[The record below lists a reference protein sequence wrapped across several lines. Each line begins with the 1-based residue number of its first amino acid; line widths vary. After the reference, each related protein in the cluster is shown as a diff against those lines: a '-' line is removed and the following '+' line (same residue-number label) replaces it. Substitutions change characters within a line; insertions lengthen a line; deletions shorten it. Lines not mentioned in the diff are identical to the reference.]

1 MNVDV
6 KNDLNSMK
14 SELAN
19 FSAEIKDAFS
29 ALELE
34 TTKHST
40 EPIPLVNCSTQTE
53 SQPKSR
59 VLPQPNVSKDSSCSE
74 ASEPADLSSC
84 REAQTSTSNLSSV
97 EDRGF
102 KEKEAKYKKDI
113 FDLKVKL
120 KELEVKMNHI
130 KKKADEMKNDS
141 KDQTLSENLSND
153 KVISIPSD
161 IGIVKT
167 CNPNIL
173 CTMEL
178 NDLVFP
184 EIFDVI
190 VMVNEITMQH
200 LKILLNLYLLS

>member
-1 MNVDV
+1 MDV

-34 TTKHST
+34 TTKPTS
-40 EPIPLVNCSTQTE
+40 EPTPLMDCSTQTE
-53 SQPKSR
+53 APPKSR
-59 VLPQPNVSKDSSCSE
+59 VLPQPNVSRESSSSE
-74 ASEPADLSSC
+74 SAEPVDLSSC
-84 REAQTSTSNLSSV
+84 REAQTSTSNLSSA

-141 KDQTLSENLSND
+141 KDQTISENLSND
-153 KVISIPSD
+153 KVTFQSIRS
-161 IGIVKT
+161 IY
-167 CNPNIL
+167 
-173 CTMEL
+173 
-178 NDLVFP
+178 
-184 EIFDVI
+184 
-190 VMVNEITMQH
+190 
-200 LKILLNLYLLS
+200 YLLQIT